1 VVHWTGRY
9 RECLLVGWAIW
20 AIGLGLISTLGN
32 SSLEKQIGYGLVAG
46 LGVGG
51 TLQPSLIA
59 VQAGVERKHMAVVT
73 STRNFVRNLGST
85 LGLAVSGTIINTAVR
100 SRLKPFELSRSETQQ
115 LLDSP
120 DLFRDSLGEER
131 TEMVRVALVS
141 AHQKGFRIIFI
152 IGGVLNALA
161 FFATWFLMPQV
172 DLNRKDDAQLKE
184 EGKRRDEE
192 KRGTTTQA

>member
-141 AHQKGFRIIFI
+141 AHHKGFRIIFI